1 MKILKVLLLSALLI
15 LLIGIAASAMPDT
28 IWPGDEGNTAEL
40 IVITKPPKDRSA
52 TFDRSY
58 VISGYGKEGTTVA
71 IYKLSG
77 DTYVKTDYVWQIGAS
92 TYFAIPIELDNR
104 KNILR
109 CRAEDGNGGYQY
121 VTLEITYLGNSLSDM
136 VRNITVDATNIPY

>member
-1 MKILKVLLLSALLI
+1 MKLYKTLI
-15 LLIGIAASAMPDT
+15 LLVIFVTLAGITASAMPDS
-28 IWPGDEGNTAEL
+28 IWVGEEGNTAEL

-71 IYKLSG
+71 IYKLAG
-77 DTYVKTDYVWQIGAS
+77 DVYLKTDYVWQIGAS

-104 KNILR
+104 KNILL
-109 CRAEDGNGGYQY
+109 CRAEDNSGLYQH
-121 VTLEITYLGNSLSDM
+121 TILEITYLGNGISNIM
-136 VRNITVDATNIPY
+136 RNISVDASNIPK

>member
-1 MKILKVLLLSALLI
+1 MKIFKVLLLSALLI
-15 LLIGIAASAMPDT
+15 LLIGITVNAMPDA
-28 IWPGDEGNTAEL
+28 ISGDEGSTAEL

-77 DTYVKTDYVWQIGAS
+77 GSFVKTDYVWQIGAS
-92 TYFAIPIELDNR
+92 TYFAIPIQLDSR
-104 KNILR
+104 KNILA
-109 CRAEDGNGGYQY
+109 CRAEDSNGLYQQ
-121 VTLEITYLGNSLSDM
+121 VKLEITYLGSNLSDM
-136 VRNITVDATNIPY
+136 VRNITVDPTNIPY